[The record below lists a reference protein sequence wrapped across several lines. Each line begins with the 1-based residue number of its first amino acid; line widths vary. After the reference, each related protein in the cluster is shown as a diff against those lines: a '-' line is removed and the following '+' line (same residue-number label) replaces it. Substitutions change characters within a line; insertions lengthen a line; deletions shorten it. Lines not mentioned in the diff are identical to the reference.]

1 MTAVVRWLS
10 YGFIFLI
17 TLITVFNIINT
28 VSSQIAN
35 RKKEFAMLQS
45 VGMTPKEFKRMIML
59 ESAFYGFYGLLIGI
73 PLSLGIS
80 KIIGMIVSKDS
91 SIPFGV
97 NVWLYIIAAVAV
109 FAFIGAS
116 MAYSVRLIK
125 NNNIIDALKNDTD

>member
-1 MTAVVRWLS
+1 
-10 YGFIFLI
+10 
-17 TLITVFNIINT
+17 
-28 VSSQIAN
+28 
-35 RKKEFAMLQS
+35 
-45 VGMTPKEFKRMIML
+45 MTPKEFKRMIML

-116 MAYSVRLIK
+116 MAYSVKLIK